1 MPKGPVLTAKER
13 EQITELHRAGA
24 SGREIARQLERSKT
38 VVLNFLRAPTQY
50 ATTKRSGRK
59 RALSGADEAKLH
71 AALFRRPADASRP
84 VKKSAE
90 QIKREFDVPLSV
102 RRIQQLLCEW
112 RTQARRQQDGQ
123 QAETTSQ
130 RTSASQGDEALA
142 GLPPTAEEPAES
154 ETAGLEA
161 LGATEEAAAAAAV
174 LNTTVLGPLPCEE
187 DTGGDGEQATTMAE
201 EQEGLEAPLELPD
214 MVATSSSDVA
224 IL

>member
-123 QAETTSQ
+123 QAEATSQ
-130 RTSASQGDEALA
+130 RTGASPGDEALA
-142 GLPPTAEEPAES
+142 GLSSTAEEPAES
-154 ETAGLEA
+154 EPTGLEA
-161 LGATEEAAAAAAV
+161 LEATEGAAAV
-174 LNTTVLGPLPCEE
+174 VLSTPVLGPLPCEE
-187 DTGGDGEQATTMAE
+187 DAGGDGEQAAAMAE
-201 EQEGLEAPLELPD
+201 EQQRLEAPLELPD
-214 MVATSSSDVA
+214 VVATSSSDVA